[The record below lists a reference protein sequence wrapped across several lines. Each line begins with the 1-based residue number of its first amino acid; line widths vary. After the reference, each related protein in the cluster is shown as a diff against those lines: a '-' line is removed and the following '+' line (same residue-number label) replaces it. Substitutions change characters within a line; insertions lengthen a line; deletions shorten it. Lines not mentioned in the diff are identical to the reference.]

1 MLLLKAQYI
10 KVNNLVPRFSLLPAP
25 YGRVGENPGNEVELF
40 VNRHFYRYDG
50 HIELIRF
57 KEYYWMPRGHELD
70 PIYTH
75 SAASYPDVSLLMKMC
90 AQRKAGRRQRARL
103 ASPAVCTLPMVPC
116 GSSPVT
122 RVALASAMRK
132 TKRLRRRL
140 LTQYLRA
147 LFGLIFL

>member
-1 MLLLKAQYI
+1 MLLLKAQSI

-40 VNRHFYRYDG
+40 VNRHLYRYDG

-75 SAASYPDVSLLMKMC
+75 SVFTRAFRVNFSLSFS
-90 AQRKAGRRQRARL
+90 R
-103 ASPAVCTLPMVPC
+103 
-116 GSSPVT
+116 
-122 RVALASAMRK
+122 
-132 TKRLRRRL
+132 KRL
-140 LTQYLRA
+140 
-147 LFGLIFL
+147 